1 MVGCVYNGMR
11 TCPMRKEFKCD
22 DNAMGYASTGY
33 VRKSIGSVS
42 LSTSGSGLALVRLRA
57 SCREPLR
64 DSL

>member
-1 MVGCVYNGMR
+1 
-11 TCPMRKEFKCD
+11 MRKEFKCD